1 MNKKYFV
8 LLLLSL
14 LSVITFLD
22 RNAISIAA
30 GRISEELEL
39 SVGQLAWIM
48 AAFTI
53 SYGVL
58 EIPSGLWG
66 DRFGEKKV
74 IIRIVLLW
82 SAFTA
87 LTGLAGGFV
96 SLFLI
101 RFFFGAGE
109 AGAYP
114 NTAIAIRKWFPSE
127 ERGRAQAFI
136 WMASRIG
143 GAIAPLIVVPLQI
156 NYGWRI
162 TFYVLGVVGVLWVL
176 LWIFAYPNESP
187 ASNEVAEQ
195 KNGDDIRSWTSYLS
209 NKNFWI
215 LMVMYYCYA
224 CGVFFFISWLPQYL
238 KMGRGITEKDLAYSA
253 ALPFLLAAVGCW
265 VGGWISDRLVKQLGF
280 NWGRKI
286 VPAVGLSLSAIS
298 MLSSMAIESN
308 TIAVILLAFGLAL
321 MDVTAP
327 VSWAVAT
334 DLGGK
339 SSGAVTGAMNTA
351 GLLGGTAASLGMG
364 YLIAWSGSYH
374 TPVVILGI
382 QLLVGA
388 GFALGLR
395 VDRVSG

>member
-30 GRISEELEL
+30 GRITGELGLSE
-39 SVGQLAWIM
+39 GQFGWIL

-53 SYGVL
+53 SYGIL

-74 IIRIVLLW
+74 IIRMVLLW

-87 LTGLAGGFV
+87 LTGFAAGFA
-96 SLFLI
+96 SLFVI
-101 RFFFGAGE
+101 RFLFGAGE

-136 WMASRIG
+136 WMSSRIG
-143 GAIAPLIVVPLQI
+143 GAIAPLIVIPLQMSF
-156 NYGWRI
+156 GWRT
-162 TFYVLGVVGVLWVL
+162 TFYVLGAVGVVWVL
-176 LWIFAYPNESP
+176 VWMFSYPDEAP
-187 ASNEVAEQ
+187 ASERIEE
-195 KNGDDIRSWTSYLS
+195 KKDDVSWTTYLV

-215 LMVMYYCYA
+215 LMIMYYCYA
-224 CGVFFFISWLPQYL
+224 CGVFFFISWLPKYL
-238 KMGRGITEKDLAYSA
+238 QNGRGITEKDLAYSA
-253 ALPFLLAAVGCW
+253 ALPFLLAAFGCW
-265 VGGWISDRLVKQLGF
+265 LGGWISDRLVKKLGVD
-280 NWGRKI
+280 WGRKI
-286 VPAVGLSLSAIS
+286 VPAVGLSVSGIV
-298 MLSSMAIESN
+298 MLSSVMIESN
-308 TIAVILLAFGLAL
+308 PVAVVFLALGMAL

-334 DLGGK
+334 DLAGK

-351 GLLGGTAASLGMG
+351 GLLGGTAASLGVG
-364 YLIAWSGSYH
+364 YLITWTGSYH
-374 TPVVILGI
+374 VPVVVLAI

-388 GFALGLR
+388 GFALGLKVNR
-395 VDRVSG
+395 TTG

>member
-1 MNKKYFV
+1 MSKKYFV

-14 LSVITFLD
+14 LSVLTFLD

-30 GRISEELEL
+30 NKITTELDL
-39 SVGQLAWIM
+39 SVGQFAWIL

-87 LTGLAGGFV
+87 LTGLAGGFI

-101 RFFFGAGE
+101 RFLFGAGE

-143 GAIAPLIVVPLQI
+143 GAIAPLVVVPLQT
-156 NYGWRI
+156 NFGWRT
-162 TFYVLGVVGVLWVL
+162 TFYILGAVGVIWVL
-176 LWIFAYPNESP
+176 LWMFAYPNETP
-187 ASNEVAEQ
+187 QAAQIEEQ
-195 KNGDDIRSWTSYLS
+195 KDDRSWTYYLS

-238 KMGRGITEKDLAYSA
+238 RLGRGITEQDLAYSA
-253 ALPFLLAAVGCW
+253 ALPFLLAAFGCW
-265 VGGWISDRLVKQLGF
+265 LGGWVSDSLVKRLGVD
-280 NWGRKI
+280 WGRKI

-298 MLSSMAIESN
+298 MLSSVVITSN
-308 TIAVILLAFGLAL
+308 PVAVVLLAFGLAL

-327 VSWAVAT
+327 VAWAVAT

-364 YLIAWSGSYH
+364 YLIAWTGSYN
-374 TPVVILGI
+374 TPVVVLGV

-388 GFALGLR
+388 VFALGIR
-395 VDRVSG
+395 VKG

>member
-1 MNKKYFV
+1 MSKKYFV

-30 GRISEELEL
+30 SRITGELGLTE
-39 SVGQLAWIM
+39 SQFGWIL

-53 SYGVL
+53 SYGLL

-87 LTGLAGGFV
+87 LTGLAGGFM
-96 SLFLI
+96 SLFFI
-101 RFFFGAGE
+101 RFLFGAGE

-156 NYGWRI
+156 NFGWRT
-162 TFYVLGVVGVLWVL
+162 TFYILGAVGVAWVL
-176 LWIFAYPNESP
+176 AWLITYPNEAP
-187 ASNEVAEQ
+187 AALNA
-195 KNGDDIRSWTSYLS
+195 DDKKDERSWTSYLAK
-209 NKNFWI
+209 KNFWI
-215 LMVMYYCYA
+215 LMMMYYCYA
-224 CGVFFFISWLPQYL
+224 CGVFFFISWLPKYL
-238 KMGRGITEKDLAYSA
+238 QNGRGITEKDLAYSA
-253 ALPFLLAAVGCW
+253 ALPFLLAAFGCW
-265 VGGWISDRLVKQLGF
+265 LGGWISDRLVKRMGVD
-280 NWGRKI
+280 WGRKI
-286 VPAVGLSLSAIS
+286 VPAVGLSISGVVMLLSVMID
-298 MLSSMAIESN
+298 SN
-308 TIAVILLAFGLAL
+308 PIAVVLLALGLAL

-327 VSWAVAT
+327 VSWAIAT

-351 GLLGGTAASLGMG
+351 GLLGGTAASLGVG
-364 YLIAWSGSYH
+364 YLITWTGNYH
-374 TPVVILGI
+374 VPVVVLAI

-388 GFALGLR
+388 GFALGMR
-395 VDRVSG
+395 RSNIDD

>member
-30 GRISEELEL
+30 GRITGELGLSE
-39 SVGQLAWIM
+39 GQFGWIL

-53 SYGVL
+53 SYGIL

-87 LTGLAGGFV
+87 LTGFAAGFA
-96 SLFLI
+96 SLFVI
-101 RFFFGAGE
+101 RFLFGAGE

-136 WMASRIG
+136 WMSSRIG
-143 GAIAPLIVVPLQI
+143 GAIAPLIVIPLQMSF
-156 NYGWRI
+156 GWRT
-162 TFYVLGVVGVLWVL
+162 TFYVLGAVGVVWVL
-176 LWIFAYPNESP
+176 VWMFSYPDEAP
-187 ASNEVAEQ
+187 ASERIEE
-195 KNGDDIRSWTSYLS
+195 KKDDVSWTTYLV

-215 LMVMYYCYA
+215 LMIMYYCYA
-224 CGVFFFISWLPQYL
+224 CGVFFFISWLPKYL
-238 KMGRGITEKDLAYSA
+238 QNGRGITEKDLAYSA
-253 ALPFLLAAVGCW
+253 ALPFLLAAFGCW
-265 VGGWISDRLVKQLGF
+265 LGGWISDRLVKKLGVD
-280 NWGRKI
+280 WGRKI
-286 VPAVGLSLSAIS
+286 VPAVGLSVSGIV
-298 MLSSMAIESN
+298 MLSSVMIESN
-308 TIAVILLAFGLAL
+308 PVAVVFLALGMAL

-334 DLGGK
+334 DLAGK

-351 GLLGGTAASLGMG
+351 GLLGGTAASLGVG
-364 YLIAWSGSYH
+364 YLITWTGSYH
-374 TPVVILGI
+374 VPVVVLAI

-388 GFALGLR
+388 GFALGLKVNR
-395 VDRVSG
+395 TTG

>member
-1 MNKKYFV
+1 MSKKYFV

-30 GRISEELEL
+30 SRITGELGLSE
-39 SVGQLAWIM
+39 GQFGWIL

-53 SYGVL
+53 SYGIL

-87 LTGLAGGFV
+87 LTGFAGGFI
-96 SLFLI
+96 SLFFI
-101 RFFFGAGE
+101 RFLFGAGE

-143 GAIAPLIVVPLQI
+143 GAIAPLIVVPLQM
-156 NYGWRI
+156 NFGWRV
-162 TFYVLGVVGVLWVL
+162 TFYMLGAIGVVWVL
-176 LWIFAYPNESP
+176 IWTFAYPNEAP
-187 ASNEVAEQ
+187 APERI
-195 KNGDDIRSWTSYLS
+195 DDKRKDVSWTSYLAD
-209 NKNFWI
+209 KNFWI
-215 LMVMYYCYA
+215 LMIMYYCYA
-224 CGVFFFISWLPQYL
+224 CGVFFFISWLPKYL
-238 KMGRGITEKDLAYSA
+238 QNGRGITENDLAYSA
-253 ALPFLLAAVGCW
+253 ALPFLLAAFGCW
-265 VGGWISDRLVKQLGF
+265 LGGWISDRLVKTLGAD
-280 NWGRKI
+280 WGRKI
-286 VPAVGLSLSAIS
+286 VPAVGLSVSGIV
-298 MLSSMAIESN
+298 MLTSVMIESN
-308 TIAVILLAFGLAL
+308 PVAVVLLALGLAL

-334 DLGGK
+334 DLGGR

-351 GLLGGTAASLGMG
+351 GLLGGTAASLGVG
-364 YLIAWSGSYH
+364 YLITWSGSYH
-374 TPVVILGI
+374 VPVVVLAI
-382 QLLVGA
+382 QLLIGA
-388 GFALGLR
+388 CFALGLKVR
-395 VDRVSG
+395 RG

>member
-8 LLLLSL
+8 LFLLSL

-30 GRISEELEL
+30 GRITEELGL
-39 SVGQLAWIM
+39 SVSQLGWIM
-48 AAFTI
+48 GAFTI
-53 SYGVL
+53 AYGFL

-87 LTGLAGGFV
+87 LTGLAGGFA
-96 SLFLI
+96 SLFVI
-101 RFFFGAGE
+101 RFLFGAGE

-136 WMASRIG
+136 WMSSRIG
-143 GAIAPLIVVPLQI
+143 GAIAPLIVVPLQM

-162 TFYVLGVVGVLWVL
+162 TFYALGVVGVLWVL
-176 LWIFAYPNESP
+176 LWIFTYPNESP
-187 ASNEVAEQ
+187 ATDPGAEQ
-195 KNGDDIRSWTSYLS
+195 KEIEETRSWTSYLS

-253 ALPFLLAAVGCW
+253 ALPFLLAAAGCW
-265 VGGWISDRLVKQLGF
+265 LGGWLSDRLVKQLGY

-298 MLSSMAIESN
+298 MLSSMTIENN
-308 TIAVILLAFGLAL
+308 TIAVVFLAFGMAL

-374 TPVVILGI
+374 TPVIVLGI

-388 GFALGLR
+388 AFALGLKVER
-395 VDRVSG
+395 KGE